1 MPVVTRSMKRN
12 AVSVTAKPVAVSVP
26 VPAKDSIDTDFIKNM
41 REMANDCLSIQ
52 ENNYE
57 GKENKMRSIIKI
69 YKYVNSY
76 VFRLIE
82 RDFKPKNFNKFACV
96 AFNKAVEFENECKKN
111 KYYKFDPSLV
121 SQFLQTITK
130 SIVFLVKYIK
140 TIRLNDEVVT
150 SYQYKKSM
158 EIINKREN
166 PIKKE
171 YIRPRRNVPRIN
183 YAGMDESDV
192 DDDLY

>member
-1 MPVVTRSMKRN
+1 MPVVTRSMKKN
-12 AVSVTAKPVAVSVP
+12 TYNSVTAKPVSVPPVSV
-26 VPAKDSIDTDFIKNM
+26 IDTDFFKNM
-41 REMANDCLSIQ
+41 REMACDCNSIQ

-57 GKENKMRSIIKI
+57 GKEKKMRSIIKI

-76 VFRLIE
+76 VFHLIE
-82 RDFKPKNFNKFACV
+82 RGLKPKNFNKFACV
-96 AFNKAVEFENECKKN
+96 SFYKAVEFENECKKN

-121 SQFLQTITK
+121 SQFLQTISK

-140 TIRLNDEVVT
+140 SIGLNDEVVNL
-150 SYQYKKSM
+150 YEYKKAM

-171 YIRPRRNVPRIN
+171 NIRPRRNVPRVN
-183 YAGMDESDV
+183 YAGMDESNV